1 MQMRIHGFEKLRSN
15 GALRA
20 VVLVRKTTTRQ
31 MHLLALK
38 RYCRAPWFDVR
49 EIGCMR
55 SRRRSQAGK
64 RGRCG

>member
-1 MQMRIHGFEKLRSN
+1 MQKRIHGFEMHLAI

-20 VVLVRKTTTRQ
+20 VVLVRKTTTRL
-31 MHLLALK
+31 MHLRALCG
-38 RYCRAPWFDVR
+38 YCHAPWFDVR

>member
-1 MQMRIHGFEKLRSN
+1 MQKRIHGFEKHRAI

-20 VVLVRKTTTRQ
+20 VVLVRKTTTRL
-31 MHLLALK
+31 MHLWAQ
-38 RYCRAPWFDVR
+38 RGYCRAPWFDGR

-55 SRRRSQAGK
+55 SRHRSQAGK